1 MCFKLLEDKK
11 SLEDMICEQVVNDY
25 FTPNIKAEVILD
37 TLLTPYVSQILRN
50 ERGIDAVFLTK
61 EMSIP
66 EGDTFGSAAPKI
78 DYVLAGRE
86 AIYLVELK
94 TTDSSIDDAQAE
106 SYLNHCQD
114 KLFGEKLG
122 RQLLFILDKPGST
135 FTLHLDNPDKW
146 GQTADWD
153 DDTLKKAFKTIMH
166 KRFKP
171 FSFSENM
178 VCQKGKCAANARSLI
193 LKNKWT
199 QRKEYRSRKYL
210 YTLAQL
216 VDYLNENEGKNSLW
230 NKPIEVIYL
239 TPDGGDIT
247 GGGKTCPGISLR
259 TAVRNLCPIPGEEPY
274 INLLQSIIAKIY

>member
-1 MCFKLLEDKK
+1 
-11 SLEDMICEQVVNDY
+11 
-25 FTPNIKAEVILD
+25 
-37 TLLTPYVSQILRN
+37 
-50 ERGIDAVFLTK
+50 
-61 EMSIP
+61 
-66 EGDTFGSAAPKI
+66 
-78 DYVLAGRE
+78 
-86 AIYLVELK
+86 
-94 TTDSSIDDAQAE
+94 
-106 SYLNHCQD
+106 
-114 KLFGEKLG
+114 
-122 RQLLFILDKPGST
+122 
-135 FTLHLDNPDKW
+135 
-146 GQTADWD
+146 
-153 DDTLKKAFKTIMH
+153 MH

-239 TPDGGDIT
+239 MPDGGDIT

-274 INLLQSIIAKIY
+274 INLLQSIIAKIYWCGGKKLLIETIVCADMVGNWVWYILFMQIYRPGSRLLLRRSHCICIFVLSSLRYYFALMLPSRQLKITFSVASLM